1 MASRTVSVCV
11 LESQERKRRG
21 LVLCAVKRG
30 RTGEAPTVKDSW
42 MPEVSAVP
50 TYAAAEGHVRVH
62 VPAVAGSVLISTAH
76 VSIKGHADVR
86 DLRCH
91 LKPC

>member
-1 MASRTVSVCV
+1 MCV
-11 LESQERKRRG
+11 LQSRERKRRG
-21 LVLCAVKRG
+21 LVLCAVKTG
-30 RTGEAPTVKDSW
+30 RTGDALTMKDSW

-50 TYAAAEGHVRVH
+50 TYAAAEVH
-62 VPAVAGSVLISTAH
+62 VPAVAGSVLTSTAH